1 MDSTNQTLN
10 ENRELAKTDLD
21 NCKQKLEIKIDA
33 QFNKIALNKAELDEA
48 KITVKNADKNTK

>member
-1 MDSTNQTLN
+1 
-10 ENRELAKTDLD
+10 LD
-21 NCKQKLEIKIDA
+21 NCKEKLEVKIEH